1 VVAGIAGVVAG
12 VAGVVAGLVADT
24 HATQAELLLSFCIYS
39 GCYSTRRR
47 VLLFFFIY
55 SSCFLSTRRRA
66 SALSG
71 WAGAEALSGWAGVTK
86 GALQRDQSGKHDY
99 RGAAKEPYQEQTSPA
114 KEPEESAL

>member
-1 VVAGIAGVVAG
+1 MPRKP
-12 VAGVVAGLVADT
+12 
-24 HATQAELLLSFCIYS
+24 SFCS
-39 GCYSTRRR
+39 RFVFTR
-47 VLLFFFIY
+47 VVTQLDAEFCSFFFIY